1 MSNMAEENGWNSWQN
16 LVLDKLKKNDES
28 HTALNE
34 TLLKIH
40 TDIAT
45 LKTGARISGA
55 LAGFLAGAVI
65 TIAAALIKF
74 IK

>member
-1 MSNMAEENGWNSWQN
+1 MVEVVGNGWNAWEK
-16 LVLDKLKKNDES
+16 LVLDKLEKNDKTHE
-28 HTALNE
+28 ALTE
-34 TLLKIH
+34 TLVRIH
-40 TDIAT
+40 TDLAT

>member
-1 MSNMAEENGWNSWQN
+1 MAEENGWNSWQN
-16 LVLDKLKKNDES
+16 LVLDKLEKNDEAHMS
-28 HTALNE
+28 LTT
-34 TLLKIH
+34 TLTKIH
-40 TDIAT
+40 TDLAT

>member
-1 MSNMAEENGWNSWQN
+1 MVEGTNGLNTWEK
-16 LVLDKLKKNDES
+16 LVLDKLEKNDQS
-28 HTALNE
+28 HAALTE
-34 TLLKIH
+34 TLSRIH
-40 TDIAT
+40 TDLAT

-65 TIAAALIKF
+65 AIAAALIKF

>member
-1 MSNMAEENGWNSWQN
+1 MVEGTNGWNTWEK
-16 LVLDKLKKNDES
+16 LVLDKLEKNDQS
-28 HTALNE
+28 HTAINE
-34 TLLKIH
+34 TLSRIH
-40 TDIAT
+40 TDLAT

-65 TIAAALIKF
+65 AIAAALIKF

>member
-1 MSNMAEENGWNSWQN
+1 MVEGTNGWNTWEK
-16 LVLDKLKKNDES
+16 LVLDKLEKNDQS
-28 HTALNE
+28 HAALTE
-34 TLLKIH
+34 TLSKIH
-40 TDIAT
+40 TDLAT

-65 TIAAALIKF
+65 AIAAALIKF